1 MTKKMQR
8 AKPLL
13 SNQPFSKII
22 TEASLRQRM
31 KLVSLTANLN
41 HFVDYD
47 PEFLKN
53 EDNKKYDW
61 TQVTTFIFDAKAI
74 QSPFY
79 PIYQSMDDP
88 DSMPDDMWELDDR
101 LIDPDMTQLEGEE
114 ANRLYKDLKERA
126 LRQFKKAMSQKKM
139 EKILNEEEE
148 FEDEENQFAPTGQPR
163 QSMAGQDD
171 FKQN

>member
-31 KLVSLTANLN
+31 KLVSLTPNLN

-74 QSPFY
+74 
-79 PIYQSMDDP
+79 
-88 DSMPDDMWELDDR
+88 
-101 LIDPDMTQLEGEE
+101 
-114 ANRLYKDLKERA
+114 
-126 LRQFKKAMSQKKM
+126 
-139 EKILNEEEE
+139 
-148 FEDEENQFAPTGQPR
+148 
-163 QSMAGQDD
+163 
-171 FKQN
+171 

>member
-8 AKPLL
+8 VNPQL
-13 SNQPFSKII
+13 SNQPSSKIT
-22 TEASLRQRM
+22 TEASQSKRM
-31 KLVSLTANLN
+31 KLVSQSAFLDDFL
-41 HFVDYD
+41 DYD

-53 EDNKKYDW
+53 EENKKYDW

-126 LRQFKKAMSQKKM
+126 LR
-139 EKILNEEEE
+139 
-148 FEDEENQFAPTGQPR
+148 
-163 QSMAGQDD
+163 
-171 FKQN
+171 